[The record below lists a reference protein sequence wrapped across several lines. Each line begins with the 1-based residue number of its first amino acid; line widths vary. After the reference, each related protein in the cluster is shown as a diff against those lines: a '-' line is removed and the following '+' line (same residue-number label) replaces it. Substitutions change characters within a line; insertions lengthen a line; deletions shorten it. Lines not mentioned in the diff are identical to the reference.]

1 VNTTSPTRQEFTFE
15 YLIQQGYLKFY
26 SNNIE
31 FNWNQIKDNN
41 GNWLISPGTLSN
53 GDQIS
58 IRYQDDTMASY
69 YQWSAPEV
77 SGLKNKSDSMSLLTY
92 VGIGVASLVTLG
104 AFALIYFRSRNRK
117 LKK

>member
-1 VNTTSPTRQEFTFE
+1 
-15 YLIQQGYLKFY
+15 
-26 SNNIE
+26 
-31 FNWNQIKDNN
+31 
-41 GNWLISPGTLSN
+41 SPGTLSN

-104 AFALIYFRSRNRK
+104 AFALIYFRSRNKK